1 MPVTRQQARRA
12 AYWRGSA
19 FTLIFCTALMLL
31 GALAGQITQ

>member
-19 FTLIFCTALMLL
+19 FTLIFCTTLMLL
-31 GALAGQITQ
+31 SALADRVTS